1 MNMRGEFIGVWSE
14 TWGEI
19 WEPLAVRDG
28 SPNDLFSELYREMAA
43 ALKVKPSIEALAEI
57 IDDPNRSA
65 VAFKGTPS
73 QDLAG
78 ERNLVAFLE
87 NAHAVLED
95 LAGDA
100 LSNHYFLLLAAFIEK
115 FSLRYDLRRPCILCP
130 TLPGV
135 FASLLGDLRSLV
147 AQDEHLST
155 LMTEF
160 EDTVRDLRFGCSDTR
175 IKACIGKQVMLL
187 EGLGHACPG
196 VTEKTLGAMANEL
209 NSWPH
214 LTIRDSL
221 KKLYGFASDYPGIRH
236 GTSDKGVLRPLEM
249 RDMVAICI
257 LLAGFTPYITNGLN
271 SDAVYRGA

>member
-1 MNMRGEFIGVWSE
+1 MRGEFLGVWAE

-19 WEPLAVRDG
+19 WEPLAAHEA
-28 SPNDLFSELYREMAA
+28 SPNDLFAELYRELAA
-43 ALKVKPSIEALAEI
+43 AFKTKPSIEELAEI

-65 VAFKGTPS
+65 EAFKKAS
-73 QDLAG
+73 AQDLAG
-78 ERNLVAFLE
+78 ERSLVAFLE
-87 NAHAVLED
+87 NAHGVLED
-95 LAGDA
+95 LAGDP
-100 LSNHYFLLLAAFIEK
+100 LSNHYFLLLTSFIDK
-115 FSLRYDLRRPCILCP
+115 FSLRYDLRRPCTLCP

-135 FASLLGDLRSLV
+135 FASLLGDLHSLV
-147 AQDEHLST
+147 AQDAHLNT

-160 EDTVRDLRFGCSDTR
+160 EDTVRDLRFGCSDAR

-196 VTEKTLGAMANEL
+196 VTEKTLGAMADEL

-214 LTIRDSL
+214 ATVRESL

-236 GTSDKGVLRPLEM
+236 GTSAKGVLRPLEM

-257 LLAGFTPYITNGLN
+257 LLAGFTPYLTDGLN
-271 SDAVYRGA
+271 SDTVYRGA

>member
-1 MNMRGEFIGVWSE
+1 MRGEFLGVWAE

-19 WEPLAVRDG
+19 WEPLAAHEA
-28 SPNDLFSELYREMAA
+28 SPNDLFAELYREMAA
-43 ALKVKPSIEALAEI
+43 ALRVKPSIEELADI
-57 IDDPNRSA
+57 IDDPRRSA
-65 VAFKGTPS
+65 EAFKNTHV

-78 ERNLVAFLE
+78 ERSLVALLE

-95 LAGDA
+95 LGGDA
-100 LSNHYFLLLAAFIEK
+100 LSNHYYLLLTSFIDK
-115 FSLRYDLRRPCILCP
+115 FSLRYDLRRPCTICP

-135 FASLLGDLRSLV
+135 FASLLGDLHALV
-147 AQDEHLST
+147 AQDAHLNT

-160 EDTVRDLRFGCSDTR
+160 EDTVRDLRFGCSDAR

-187 EGLGHACPG
+187 EGLGHAYPG
-196 VTEKTLGAMANEL
+196 VTEKTLGAMANQL

-214 LTIRDSL
+214 VTIREAL

-236 GTSDKGVLRPLEM
+236 GTSAEGVLRPLEM

-257 LLAGFTPYITNGLN
+257 LLAGFTPYLTDGLN
-271 SDAVYRGA
+271 SDTVYRGA